1 VSERERLEEAL
12 RLAATGRPGQA
23 YDLALARQ
31 HLIEGDQ
38 VLEADWADCLADCCL
53 KMARY
58 ELGIGH
64 TRRAAA
70 IWQALGNAP
79 RLAKSLSLMAEFL
92 ADIGS
97 PDAAATASLA
107 IEVAERAEDAGALA
121 RANMAFGLVL
131 FMARE
136 PDKALPFSERAVTL
150 SRQAGVSLP
159 VAVIN
164 WAEAVLLA
172 GLQAAGRGNT
182 AALAP
187 AVARAVALTREALAE
202 ARASGD
208 GWLARLALNNIAD
221 YSMHIGDTATAAA
234 ALAEVADTPGV
245 PTTRCRANHLTARA
259 KLLAGQGKLQAA
271 KLTFEDCLDVLR
283 DSDYLEIELMC
294 HQELAKLLERMG
306 RFEDALAAHR
316 RFHDCFVRMASA
328 GAQRL
333 ARLAAVTSEMQALRA
348 AAARA
353 QSLAASLVR
362 SNAEL
367 AREAER
373 LLRANLEDTL
383 TGLPNRRRMEM
394 ALDELSVS
402 GAPFACAMLD
412 LDHFKQIN
420 DRFSHDIGDAVLR
433 EIGVIFRNAARQD
446 DLVVRFGGEEFAAV
460 IRTEDAALAR
470 LVCERLRAD
479 VEAADWRLIQP
490 GLKVTVSVGLALSG
504 ETAAPAAAL
513 KLADT
518 RLYEAKKR
526 GRNRLVGP

>member
-1 VSERERLEEAL
+1 M

-23 YDLALARQ
+23 YELALARQ
-31 HLIEGDQ
+31 HLSQGDE

-64 TRRAAA
+64 ARRAAA
-70 IWQALGNAP
+70 IWQALGDAP

-92 ADIGS
+92 ADIGA
-97 PDAAATASLA
+97 PAAAATATLA
-107 IEVAERAEDAGALA
+107 IEVAERAEDPGALA

-136 PDKALPFSERAVTL
+136 PEKALPFSERAVTL
-150 SRQAGVSLP
+150 SRQAGNGLP

-172 GLQAAGRGNT
+172 GLQAAARGDE
-182 AALAP
+182 AALAA

-202 ARASGD
+202 ARRSGD

-234 ALAEVADTPGV
+234 ALAEVADTAGV
-245 PTTRCRANHLTARA
+245 PTVRCRANHLTSRA

-294 HQELAKLLERMG
+294 QQELAKLLERMG

-316 RFHDCFVRMASA
+316 RFHDCFARIASA

-333 ARLAAVTSEMQALRA
+333 ARLAALSSEMQALRA
-348 AAARA
+348 TAARA

-373 LLRANLEDTL
+373 LLRANLEDAL
-383 TGLPNRRRMEM
+383 TRLPNRRRLEM
-394 ALDELSVS
+394 ALEELSIS

-412 LDHFKQIN
+412 VDHFKQIN
-420 DRFSHDIGDAVLR
+420 DQFSHDVGDAVLR
-433 EIGVIFRNAARQD
+433 RIGEIFRDVARHN
-446 DLVVRFGGEEFAAV
+446 DLAVRFGGEEFALLVWTA
-460 IRTEDAALAR
+460 DAR
-470 LVCERLRAD
+470 LGWLLCERLRAAIAD
-479 VEAADWRLIQP
+479 ADWGAIQR
-490 GLKVTVSVGLALSG
+490 GVAVTISAGLACSG
-504 ETAAPAAAL
+504 EATSPAGVL
-513 KLADT
+513 KLADA
-518 RLYEAKKR
+518 RLYEAKRR